1 MVQLFDQYT
10 KVAKI
15 QSTHGLFGLDLVQPD
30 PLSESAKSVKSLP
43 SKDLISIERGYVTF
57 FQKDA
62 FANCTKLTQ
71 PHIQVHAHQ
80 LQS

>member
-1 MVQLFDQYT
+1 M
-10 KVAKI
+10 
-15 QSTHGLFGLDLVQPD
+15 
-30 PLSESAKSVKSLP
+30 KSLP

-71 PHIQVHAHQ
+71 PHIQVQAHQ